1 MNVRAAADVA
11 LSVALAAIGVM
22 ALMLIVNA
30 RAALAITARQKR
42 DVTVR
47 RQPKLSAEVERF

>member
-11 LSVALAAIGVM
+11 LSVALVAIGVM

-30 RAALAITARQKR
+30 PALSDVISGRA
-42 DVTVR
+42 
-47 RQPKLSAEVERF
+47 PEG